1 MAAMPLSE
9 AILNYMVPWTREDW
23 PPDWGTVFG
32 RPGTLV
38 VEIGF
43 GTGEFLVDRALA
55 HPEMNFVGIERS
67 WVSVQRLFR
76 RLERNQ
82 PKNVRVVHGG
92 ADFVLERL
100 FSTESITHVYIN
112 FPDPWPK
119 ERHHGR
125 RLIQPAFVQV
135 LAERLAPGGTVTVAT
150 DHAEYAS
157 WISEILDAQ
166 PLLRSGFQS
175 PWAPRLHDRKP
186 TKYERKAL
194 DAGVSVHYFVWL
206 REAGGARAKTVEEV
220 GPMPNMLLRGKY
232 DRARLPA
239 DFEACSLRTE
249 HRGVT
254 VVIKLAAI
262 YTDRNGDCLVEAMVK
277 EGAFSQHFGIL
288 VLARSGNRVLIKLSP
303 MGQPRPTWGVK
314 QAVGRVGEMVLT
326 HCPGLSV
333 AESAVGR

>member
-1 MAAMPLSE
+1 MAARPLSE
-9 AILNYMVPWTREDW
+9 AILNYTVSWTRVDW
-23 PPDWGTVFG
+23 PADWGKVFG
-32 RPGTLV
+32 RSGPLV

-55 HPEMNFVGIERS
+55 HPEMNFVGVERS

-76 RLERNQ
+76 RLERSKS
-82 PKNVRVVHGG
+82 KNVRVVHGG

-100 FSTESITHVYIN
+100 FPVESLAQVYIN

-125 RLIQPAFVQV
+125 RLIQPAFIQV

-150 DHAEYAS
+150 DHGGYAT
-157 WISEILDAQ
+157 WIAEILESQ
-166 PLLRSGFQS
+166 PLLRSGFRS
-175 PWAPRLHDRKP
+175 PSVGRIHGRKP

-194 DAGVSVHYFVWL
+194 DAGVPVRYFVWW
-206 REAGGARAKTVEEV
+206 RGTGGATERTLEKV
-220 GPMPNMLLRGKY
+220 GPMPNMLLKGKY
-232 DRARLPA
+232 DRDRLPA
-239 DFEACSLRTE
+239 DFEPCSWQTD

-254 VVIKLAAI
+254 VVIKLSAV

-277 EGAFSQHFGIL
+277 EGAFSQHFGVL
-288 VLARSGNRVLIKLSP
+288 VLARPGNRVLIKLSP
-303 MGQPRPTWGVK
+303 IGQPRPTWGVK

-326 HCPGLSV
+326 LCSGLCV

>member
-9 AILNYMVPWTREDW
+9 AILNYMVPWTRVDW
-23 PPDWGTVFG
+23 PPDWEMVFG
-32 RPGTLV
+32 RPGPLV

-76 RLERNQ
+76 RLERSG
-82 PKNVRVVHGG
+82 PGNVRVVHGG
-92 ADFVLERL
+92 ADFVLECL
-100 FSTESITHVYIN
+100 FSVESVAQLYIN

-125 RLIQPAFVQV
+125 RLIQPAFVRV
-135 LAERLAPGGTVTVAT
+135 LSERLAPGGKVTVAT
-150 DHAEYAS
+150 DHGGYAS
-157 WISEILDAQ
+157 WISGILETQ

-175 PWAPRLHDRKP
+175 PSVTHLHGRRP

-194 DAGVSVHYFVWL
+194 GAGVPVHYFVWL
-206 REAGGARAKTVEEV
+206 REACGAGAKTVEKV
-220 GPMPNMLLRGKY
+220 GPMPNMLLKGKY

-239 DFEACSLRTE
+239 EFDTSSWQTE
-249 HRGVT
+249 HHGVT
-254 VVIKLAAI
+254 VVIKLVGL
-262 YTDRNGDCLVEAMVK
+262 YTDRNGDCLVETMVR

-288 VLARSGNRVLIKLSP
+288 VLARTGNRVLIKLSP
-303 MGQPRPTWGVK
+303 IGQPRPTWGVK

-333 AESAVGR
+333 VESAVGR